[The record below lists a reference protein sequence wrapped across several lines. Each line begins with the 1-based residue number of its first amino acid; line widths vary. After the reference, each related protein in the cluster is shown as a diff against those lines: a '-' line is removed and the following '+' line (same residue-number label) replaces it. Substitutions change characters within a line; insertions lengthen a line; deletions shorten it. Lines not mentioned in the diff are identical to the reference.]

1 MNRKEH
7 HHQPR
12 WQSPLV
18 SPRVPGRLEKERSVL
33 PVNPVYKNPKKMKGK
48 KKHRN
53 ESKFREHYIAMG
65 IEQIVRDA
73 VIGYN
78 WLIKKD
84 KINNTKFIVLHDNEN
99 KNICEEEI
107 TWGYLDMYTGF
118 TYVGNNEQAWK
129 LLGKPMIGT
138 PKNIINELENPLN
151 Q

>member
-1 MNRKEH
+1 MPWKH
-7 HHQPR
+7 HYQPE

-18 SPRVPGRLEKERSVL
+18 SPRVPGRLEKERSNR
-33 PVNPVYKNPKKMKGK
+33 PVNPRYEKSKNNKGK

-53 ESKFREHYIAMG
+53 ESKFREHYITIG